1 MKRIAATA
9 ALLMPL
15 ALAGCSTP
23 VEGFVERKDAHPEQ
37 QKTLTIEF
45 RHGEIP
51 LTVATPECYELEVL
65 VAGST
70 ESICIDQDAWIDV
83 EVGDFYRSE

>member
-1 MKRIAATA
+1 MKRLAAA
-9 ALLMPL
+9 VAILIPL
-15 ALAGCSTP
+15 TLAGCSAP

-51 LTVATPECYELEVL
+51 LKVTTPECYELEVL

-70 ESICIDQDAWIDV
+70 ESECIDQDAWIDV